1 MLLSK
6 LFSQPSFSPTRMLI
20 AVSLS
25 TASIVGAA
33 APASAA
39 ACQAGPTICVLPVGT
54 PAPAPP
60 PPEAPPAIVDEG
72 EGGFLGLG
80 WLPLLIGLAAL
91 AGLLWLL
98 LDEDEEEEPDPI
110 SP

>member
-6 LFSQPSFSPTRMLI
+6 LFTQPSFSPTRMLI

-25 TASIVGAA
+25 TASVVAVA
-33 APASAA
+33 TPASAA
-39 ACQAGPTICVLPVGT
+39 ACQAGAAGCVLPVG
-54 PAPAPP
+54 APAPV
-60 PPEAPPAIVDEG
+60 ADVPPAIIDEG
-72 EGGFLGLG
+72 GGGIGL
-80 WLPLLIGLAAL
+80 LPILIGLAAL

-98 LDEDEEEEPDPI
+98 LDDDDEEEPI

>member
-6 LFSQPSFSPTRMLI
+6 LFSQPSLSPTRMLI

-25 TASIVGAA
+25 TASILSAA
-33 APASAA
+33 TPASAA
-39 ACQAGPTICVLPVGT
+39 ACQAGTAGCVLPIGV
-54 PAPAPP
+54 PEPVAQIPP
-60 PPEAPPAIVDEG
+60 TVIDED
-72 EGGFLGLG
+72 GGGIG
-80 WLPLLIGLAAL
+80 WLPILIGLAAL

-98 LDEDEEEEPDPI
+98 LDDDEEEEPPV